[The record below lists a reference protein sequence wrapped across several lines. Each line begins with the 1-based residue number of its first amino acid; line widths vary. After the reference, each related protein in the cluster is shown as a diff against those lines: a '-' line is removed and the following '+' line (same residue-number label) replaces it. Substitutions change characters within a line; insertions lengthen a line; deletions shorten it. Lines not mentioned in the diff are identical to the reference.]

1 MDFSEQD
8 VDIFGEDY
16 ENEQQDGGAHSS
28 SPASSSSSS
37 ASSSKGGASS
47 SPSRS
52 VSSGKEQEQE
62 VIGVEENSDEAWKI
76 CFIRSCLVLKGFVPW
91 GLVYIWFLSSE
102 YLWTH
107 LNNQITLFLRRI
119 VGFLRDCGP
128 DEFGEPW
135 LFKIWLTYLYF
146 KLLFW

>member
-52 VSSGKEQEQE
+52 VSIGKEQEQE
-62 VIGVEENSDEAWKI
+62 VIGVEENGDEA
-76 CFIRSCLVLKGFVPW
+76 
-91 GLVYIWFLSSE
+91 
-102 YLWTH
+102 
-107 LNNQITLFLRRI
+107 
-119 VGFLRDCGP
+119 
-128 DEFGEPW
+128 
-135 LFKIWLTYLYF
+135 
-146 KLLFW
+146 

>member
-16 ENEQQDGGAHSS
+16 ENERQDGGAHSS

-62 VIGVEENSDEAWKI
+62 VIGVEENGDEEVEINSRDFHGYQEDDRDLFGSDNEDYCKTTAI
-76 CFIRSCLVLKGFVPW
+76 SPFSIPGYFSFMGFSYFLVL
-91 GLVYIWFLSSE
+91 LWF
-102 YLWTH
+102 
-107 LNNQITLFLRRI
+107 
-119 VGFLRDCGP
+119 
-128 DEFGEPW
+128 
-135 LFKIWLTYLYF
+135 
-146 KLLFW
+146 